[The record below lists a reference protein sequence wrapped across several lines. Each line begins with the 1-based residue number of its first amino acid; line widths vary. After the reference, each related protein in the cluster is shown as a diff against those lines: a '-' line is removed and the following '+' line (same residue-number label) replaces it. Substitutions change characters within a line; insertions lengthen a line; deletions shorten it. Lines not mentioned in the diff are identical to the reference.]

1 MKKLFAILMLCSFA
15 AIAEPVDI
23 NRADAETIS
32 KALKGVGPKKA
43 EAIVQYRKEHGDF
56 KTLKDLENVKGIGE
70 KTAKEL
76 EKDILFSDSA
86 AGENKAGKEE
96 KSNASDKV
104 EKVDPSKKPK

>member
-1 MKKLFAILMLCSFA
+1 M
-15 AIAEPVDI
+15 
-23 NRADAETIS
+23 
-32 KALKGVGPKKA
+32 
-43 EAIVQYRKEHGDF
+43 
-56 KTLKDLENVKGIGE
+56 KDLENVKGIGE